1 MMESKQ
7 LNDEIEDAVTDPVDR
22 LLQEKRPTSSGKGIA
37 ILALLVALA
46 AVSESAWQWW
56 QARTSGAGAD
66 PQQAMLEE
74 LQTAQQRLDASM
86 NSFEAQLDAID
97 VPVDPG
103 EFSRLGEKVASL
115 EDGIAGLEGK
125 LGEDTASMAALKGSV
140 RSNGLRLSA
149 VESGLTTVAASS
161 QNSSVE
167 LEVAEIDFLLRVANE
182 RLQLFADPSAA
193 DLALQAAD
201 VQIEALND
209 PMFLSVRQRIATS
222 RQALAAVPRTDRVE
236 LSARITAIQA
246 KVQRL
251 PFRGEAEAAP
261 EPELPTDAGWWQS
274 FKHTLASLVTVRRR
288 VPDDDAM
295 LSLDDKD
302 YLRQGLWLQL
312 ESARLALMR
321 NDAGVYQDSLARVNT
336 TVQQF
341 FQNGASSVQAFLLDV
356 AALEQ
361 VEVAPEM
368 PDINAPWIQL
378 RQLRDSRRLLKSA
391 PPVER
396 AAPVEDGESGE

>member
-1 MMESKQ
+1 MMENKQ
-7 LNDEIEDAVTDPVDR
+7 LNDEIENAAPDPVDR
-22 LLQEKRPTSSGKGIA
+22 LLKEKKPSSPGNGIA

-56 QARTSGAGAD
+56 QARSSGTDSGS
-66 PQQAMLEE
+66 QQVKLEQ
-74 LQTAQQRLDASM
+74 LQTAQERLGQSITSFQSRLDAM
-86 NSFEAQLDAID
+86 D

-103 EFSRLGEKVASL
+103 EFSRLNERVTTVA
-115 EDGIAGLEGK
+115 DTVAGIKGQT
-125 LGEDTASMAALKGSV
+125 GEDKASISALQGSV
-140 RSNGLRLSA
+140 RSNELRLSA

-167 LEVAEIDFLLRVANE
+167 LEIAEIDFLLRVANE
-182 RLQLFADPSAA
+182 RLQLFADPTAA

-222 RQALAAVPRTDRVE
+222 RHALAAVPRIDRVE
-236 LSARITAIQA
+236 ISARVTAIQA
-246 KVQRL
+246 KVRDL
-251 PFRGEAEAAP
+251 PFRGETEVAP
-261 EPELPTDAGWWQS
+261 EPELPADAGWWQS
-274 FKHTLASLVTVRRR
+274 LKHTLASLVTVRRR
-288 VPDDDAM
+288 VPEDEAM

-321 NDAGVYQDSLARVNT
+321 NDARVYQDSLARVNT
-336 TVQQF
+336 TVEQF
-341 FQNGASSVQAFLLDV
+341 FLNGASSVQAFLLDL

-368 PDINAPWIQL
+368 PDINAPWLQL
-378 RQLRDSRRLLKSA
+378 RQLRDSRRLLQSA
-391 PPVER
+391 TPVETVE
-396 AAPVEDGESGE
+396 PVEDGETGE